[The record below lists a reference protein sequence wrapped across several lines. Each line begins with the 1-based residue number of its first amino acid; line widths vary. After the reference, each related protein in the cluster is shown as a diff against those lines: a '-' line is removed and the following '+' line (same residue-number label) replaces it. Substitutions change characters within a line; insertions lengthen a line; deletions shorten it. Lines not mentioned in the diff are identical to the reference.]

1 MQLLKM
7 AFDEEVGSD
16 SAELFR
22 KQLHKLRYPPDIR
35 GTFAF
40 TLGSTH
46 APGRPPRTTKDKGP
60 SLRCGPRPPPFPE
73 GVPPPSAPSL
83 LTLCSHPL
91 QDPVPESR
99 EERQENH
106 WPAVRDP
113 EKVQPPQLG
122 APGPAPSRGPGG

>member
-1 MQLLKM
+1 M

-46 APGRPPRTTKDKGP
+46 TSGRPSRVAKDKGP
-60 SLRCGPRPPPFPE
+60 SLRYRFRARVAGHQLCAFLSLPR
-73 GVPPPSAPSL
+73 
-83 LTLCSHPL
+83 C
-91 QDPVPESR
+91 D
-99 EERQENH
+99 
-106 WPAVRDP
+106 
-113 EKVQPPQLG
+113 
-122 APGPAPSRGPGG
+122 

>member
-73 GVPPPSAPSL
+73 GAPPALCSPSADPL
-83 LTLCSHPL
+83 LAPL
-91 QDPVPESR
+91 AGPC
-99 EERQENH
+99 
-106 WPAVRDP
+106 
-113 EKVQPPQLG
+113 
-122 APGPAPSRGPGG
+122 PGIS